1 MVFFALF
8 YIILQKK
15 MEKMQFGTNSSN
27 ISNNAF
33 YGKKKTH
40 LWPKQQQM
48 FCLGLFLSPLLLPS
62 RIS

>member
-27 ISNNAF
+27 ISNNAV
-33 YGKKKTH
+33 
-40 LWPKQQQM
+40 
-48 FCLGLFLSPLLLPS
+48 
-62 RIS
+62 